1 MLAALALAAVCLS
14 PPVGGPAIAGYS
26 PTGTYGGHWGVDYAA
41 AGGEVVTA
49 SATGRVSFAGT
60 VAGMMTVTVEPVS
73 GLKVSTSFL
82 SRIDVITGQ
91 LVARGDALGV
101 VGTPHGRS
109 GVHLSVRIDGRY
121 VDPQEQMGCRSTD
134 ISRALWLV
142 TPPSPYPRRRA
153 DGNSRRNIRPDSRR
167 PFARRRGRHGPG
179 RPRPGSFH
187 TCR

>member
-1 MLAALALAAVCLS
+1 MLAAFALAAVCLS
-14 PPVGGPAIAGYS
+14 PPVSGPVIAGYS
-26 PTGTYGGHWGVDYAA
+26 PTGAYAGHWGVDYAA
-41 AGGEVVTA
+41 PTGEDVRA
-49 SATGRVSFAGT
+49 SAAGRVSFAGT
-60 VAGMMTVTVEPVS
+60 VAGMMTVTIEPVP

-82 SRIDVITGQ
+82 SRVDVTTGQ
-91 LVARGDALGV
+91 FVASGDALGV

-121 VDPQEQMGCRSTD
+121 VDPEGQMGCRSTD

-153 DGNSRRNIRPDSRR
+153 DGNSRRNLRPDSRR
-167 PFARRRGRHGPG
+167 PFARRGGRHGAG